1 MTDIVI
7 PIKNLVGAKSRLS
20 DILNPAQRSD
30 LVMAMLED
38 VLGRVTELDEGRV
51 WVVSSDDHALDMA
64 RLFGA
69 IPLREIRSIGYNEA
83 IITWL
88 RALPDDGNIAVIPGD
103 IPMAR
108 EAELV
113 SLVSSELS
121 CVPHIR
127 IAPAHDFEGT
137 NGLFLS
143 SKRLIRPAFGP
154 GSFARHFKLARAVN
168 IEPEILHTPQ
178 MAQDVDTADDL
189 LSLVEKNPEGAT
201 GEFLRGLKI
210 APDQTDSED
219 VA

>member
-7 PIKNLVGAKSRLS
+7 PIKNLVDAKSRLS
-20 DILNPAQRSD
+20 DILNQPQRSG

-38 VLGRVTELDEGRV
+38 VLGRVTELDHGRV
-51 WVVSSDDHALDMA
+51 WVVSSDEHALDMA

-69 IPLREIRSIGYNEA
+69 IPLQEIRSIGYNEA

-103 IPMAR
+103 IPLAR
-108 EAELV
+108 EAELA
-113 SLVSSELS
+113 SLVSPQLA
-121 CVPHIR
+121 CAPHIR

-168 IEPEILHTPQ
+168 IEPEVLHALR
-178 MAQDVDTADDL
+178 MAQDVDTDDDL
-189 LSLVEKNPEGAT
+189 RSLVENNPAGAT
-201 GEFLRGLKI
+201 GEFLRSLKLS
-210 APDQTDSED
+210 PDQTDSED